1 MLSNSGEPLKR
12 NVRHLRDMKLNRR
25 AALIACIAALP
36 FIVLASYSWV
46 MAATDKSFPAYE
58 ADHFGDL
65 IYLLGSPLTLV
76 VLGIPYCTGLYL
88 DHGFDWLWIPLVDSL
103 FVLQWIVWSQLIS
116 RIAEQKPQ
124 GRRMLNDRL

>member
-1 MLSNSGEPLKR
+1 
-12 NVRHLRDMKLNRR
+12 MKLNRR
-25 AALIACIAALP
+25 AALIAFIAALP

-46 MAATDKSFPAYE
+46 KAATDKSFPAYE

-76 VLGIPYCTGLYL
+76 VLGIPYFTGLYL